1 MKENDIK
8 LEDILLRIIDNDQK
22 LRVFAAETTELV
34 EAARKT
40 HHLSPVAT
48 AALGRTL
55 TAGAMMGVMLKNSRD
70 KLTIQIKGEGP
81 LGGIVISSNSKAKVK
96 GYVYNPE
103 VYLPPNQYEK
113 LDVGGAVGKNGY
125 MNVIKDLGLKEPY
138 IGYVPLVSGEI
149 GEDLSLYFLKSEQ
162 TPAIVA
168 VGVLVE
174 KTGEVIASGG
184 FIVQVMPKAE
194 DAIIEK
200 LENNLKQLKS
210 LTTYLAEG
218 TRIKEIVEKVT
229 GNTKMQVL
237 DTIKPEYICDCSRER
252 MEKAIITLGEEE
264 LNNILES
271 QGKVEI
277 ECHFCL
283 NKYTF
288 IRDDIEEIF
297 SH

>member
-1 MKENDIK
+1 M
-8 LEDILLRIIDNDQK
+8 EDILLRIIDNDQK
-22 LRVFAAETTELV
+22 IRVFAAETTELA
-34 EAARKT
+34 EAARRR
-40 HHLSPVAT
+40 HELSPIAT

-55 TAGAMMGVMLKNSRD
+55 TAGAMMGAMLKNSRD

-81 LGGIVISSNSKAKVK
+81 LGGIIVASNSQAKVK

-103 VYLPPNQYEK
+103 VYLPPNQYGK

-125 MNVIKDLGLKEPY
+125 MNVIRDLGLKEPY

-149 GEDLSLYFLKSEQ
+149 GEDLSFYFLKSEQ

-168 VGVLVE
+168 LGVLVE

-184 FIVQVMPKAE
+184 FIVQVMPDVE

-200 LENNLKQLKS
+200 LENNLKDLKS
-210 LTTYLAEG
+210 VTTYLSEG
-218 TRIKEIVEKVT
+218 KRIKEIVEKVT
-229 GNTKMQVL
+229 GNPKMQVL
-237 DTIKPEYICDCSRER
+237 ETIKPEYICDCSRER
-252 MEKAIITLGEEE
+252 MEKAIITLGEKE
-264 LNNILES
+264 LNDILES

-277 ECHFCL
+277 ECHFCR

-288 IRDDIEEIF
+288 DRHHISELF